1 MPMLCLTPK
10 RERFIVEYLSDL
22 NATKAAERAGY
33 KHPNVQGSQL
43 LAMPIVSE
51 HIQSELENRSERL
64 RVNSDWVVMRLEA
77 EAIDLNNAASVRVK
91 ALELLGKHLGL
102 FSCDA
107 TTKDASAEF
116 CFADA

>member
-51 HIQSELENRSERL
+51 HIHTDPETYNNGVS
-64 RVNSDWVVMRLEA
+64 VNVEHMPEF
-77 EAIDLNNAASVRVK
+77 LN
-91 ALELLGKHLGL
+91 
-102 FSCDA
+102 
-107 TTKDASAEF
+107 
-116 CFADA
+116 